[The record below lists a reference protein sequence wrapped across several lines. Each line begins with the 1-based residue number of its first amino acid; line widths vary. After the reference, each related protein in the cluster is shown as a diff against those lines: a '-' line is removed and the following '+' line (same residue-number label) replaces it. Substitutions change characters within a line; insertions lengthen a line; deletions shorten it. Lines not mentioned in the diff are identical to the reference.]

1 MPRGGFRPGS
11 GRPKKRTA
19 KASTEDR
26 PEAIGRAAKAKQL
39 SPLEYMLSV
48 MNDPR
53 ATRSRRDR
61 MAQSAAPF
69 VHKRTDEPEAK
80 KGKKELQ
87 QEAAH
92 RIATGRFEVPQPPRL
107 VSNRP

>member
-1 MPRGGFRPGS
+1 
-11 GRPKKRTA
+11 
-19 KASTEDR
+19 
-26 PEAIGRAAKAKQL
+26 
-39 SPLEYMLSV
+39 
-48 MNDPR
+48 
-53 ATRSRRDR
+53 